1 MTESKPK
8 LCFSFSQRKKQPIL
22 NPALKSTDEKSESKA
37 CKKEFIT
44 SIEDNIICSTTPKE
58 EDIVIPLKRS
68 RNNFRERMQKKF
80 VTADPSDALTLQ
92 ALRELKEESEAFKSK
107 NQDIRI
113 DYDIKIP
120 IGSPEATEEADEA
133 DYDSV
138 PIEKFGVALLAGM
151 GFDPKSLDSSKKDV
165 LLPQRPKGLG
175 LGADPTAVQNA
186 KQDVLTSKTEELTWT
201 PGARCQIIFGKNK
214 GLYGILEGVDG
225 DTGRV
230 VVRLKISKEVIG
242 VLQHTVRLVSSKEYA
257 VYSNCINQS
266 EVDEYKAREAEQL
279 SKKSDHD
286 VDSNSSRV
294 QSNGK
299 HHQPHHDSR
308 SRTLKNLD
316 EDKPLKCEPR
326 KPPGST
332 DWLRPKLIVRCLD
345 RNYCSGKYNG
355 EKVIVVTVNSNRC
368 SCKTESGQI
377 IEGLSTKYLQTFIP
391 YEMNSVLMIVNG
403 ERSGQLARLIKRDSQ
418 NQMVDVK
425 TRAGILLRYHFDSIC
440 AINDPFDD

>member
-22 NPALKSTDEKSESKA
+22 NPALKK
-37 CKKEFIT
+37 
-44 SIEDNIICSTTPKE
+44 
-58 EDIVIPLKRS
+58 
-68 RNNFRERMQKKF
+68 
-80 VTADPSDALTLQ
+80 
-92 ALRELKEESEAFKSK
+92 SEAFKSK
-107 NQDIRI
+107 NQDGRV

-138 PIEKFGVALLAGM
+138 PIEKFGVALLA
-151 GFDPKSLDSSKKDV
+151 
-165 LLPQRPKGLG
+165 GLG

-214 GLYGILEGVDG
+214 GLYG
-225 DTGRV
+225 T
-230 VVRLKISKEVIG
+230 ISKEVID

-279 SKKSDHD
+279 SKKLDRD
-286 VDSNSSRV
+286 VDFNSSKV

-299 HHQPHHDSR
+299 HHQSHHDSR
-308 SRTLKNLD
+308 SRTFKNMD

-355 EKVIVVTVNSNRC
+355 EKVTVVTVNSNRC

-440 AINDPFDD
+440 AINDPFDN